1 MFFRRRFCHAVLDF
15 HEQQAMLPTD
25 STTLD
30 RLRLSIRT
38 DGEDFPRF
46 YPFLFEHRQNKF
58 FYRILYLVLI
68 YTPKE
73 AHCRIFV
80 TGGSFFARQMVSK
93 KRLFL
98 GRRACSVDLHPKR
111 IPHTSRPPRK
121 TISFCQHLSR
131 EY

>member
-1 MFFRRRFCHAVLDF
+1 
-15 HEQQAMLPTD
+15 MLPTD

-80 TGGSFFARQMVSK
+80 TGGSLFARQMVSK
-93 KRLFL
+93 KKLFF
-98 GRRACSVDLHPKR
+98 RRACMW
-111 IPHTSRPPRK
+111 
-121 TISFCQHLSR
+121 
-131 EY
+131 